1 MAESWKDNANK
12 SLNDDFIRNALKAEL
27 GELKASEALMA
38 KTLEKCREE
47 VMKQEKPQKRNSIN
61 KWVFRYGG
69 ALAACLLVVVLAYS
83 MNLGNMT
90 KGSSL
95 KDESSAGAP
104 SSSDES
110 GSYSKMATGRA
121 REEAA
126 NSAVMNDT
134 DAAGMGEAPV
144 PAPSSDMLLG
154 MTSFQSA
161 VPKKLESV
169 RYGSVSNGNADID
182 TAQNAI
188 EAIVTDYNIQNGT
201 DYSYDSEAVF
211 TVTTVAEGGLSIEA
225 LSSAKSFRDLLG
237 TRSYWV
243 VPLRDQN
250 GTVAGMLPF
259 FSVGT
264 EKSQKDMEL
273 SVTYTEAY
281 GGWAV
286 SNDVGLPYNG
296 QLLEYL
302 NAHETDDITIVD
314 INLGTDFIVF
324 MTRDSA
330 EYGIPFMITLR
341 ADDLVNGELYTA
353 QEVITGLAELLASG
367 SEP

>member
-1 MAESWKDNANK
+1 
-12 SLNDDFIRNALKAEL
+12 
-27 GELKASEALMA
+27 
-38 KTLEKCREE
+38 
-47 VMKQEKPQKRNSIN
+47 
-61 KWVFRYGG
+61 
-69 ALAACLLVVVLAYS
+69 
-83 MNLGNMT
+83 
-90 KGSSL
+90 
-95 KDESSAGAP
+95 
-104 SSSDES
+104 
-110 GSYSKMATGRA
+110 
-121 REEAA
+121 
-126 NSAVMNDT
+126 
-134 DAAGMGEAPV
+134 
-144 PAPSSDMLLG
+144 MLLG